1 MMVKTADK
9 LEEDIR
15 AIFSGDTP
23 WVTIVWDDPVNL
35 QNYVVYVFMEL
46 FGYSKAR
53 ATELMLQ
60 VHNDG
65 KAIVS
70 TGSREEMEHDVAR
83 LHELNLPI
91 ARRKFFS
98 ISASRLSSFLPSA
111 LITAMTTHLLQWLAL
126 LRMIHRLKMKF
137 SIDYCPMRMQML

>member
-1 MMVKTADK
+1 MAKLADA
-9 LEEDIR
+9 LEEEIK

-23 WVTIVWDDPVNL
+23 WVTIV
-35 QNYVVYVFMEL
+35 FMEL
-46 FGYSKAR
+46 FGYSKAK

-83 LHELNLPI
+83 LHEYGLW
-91 ARRKFFS
+91 A
-98 ISASRLSSFLPSA
+98 
-111 LITAMTTHLLQWLAL
+111 TLQ
-126 LRMIHRLKMKF
+126 RGDQI
-137 SIDYCPMRMQML
+137 

>member
-1 MMVKTADK
+1 MAKLADA
-9 LEEDIR
+9 LEEELK
-15 AIFSGDTP
+15 AIFSGDTA

-35 QNYVVYVFMEL
+35 QSYVTYVFMEL
-46 FGYSKAR
+46 FGYSKDK

-83 LHELNLPI
+83 LHEYGLW
-91 ARRKFFS
+91 A
-98 ISASRLSSFLPSA
+98 
-111 LITAMTTHLLQWLAL
+111 TLQ
-126 LRMIHRLKMKF
+126 RGDQI
-137 SIDYCPMRMQML
+137 

>member
-1 MMVKTADK
+1 MVKTADK
-9 LEEDIR
+9 VEEEIQ
-15 AIFSGDTP
+15 AIFSSDTP

-35 QNYVVYVFMEL
+35 QTYVTYVFMEL
-46 FGYSKAR
+46 FNYPKAR

-83 LHELNLPI
+83 LHEYGLW
-91 ARRKFFS
+91 A
-98 ISASRLSSFLPSA
+98 
-111 LITAMTTHLLQWLAL
+111 TLQRGDQL
-126 LRMIHRLKMKF
+126 
-137 SIDYCPMRMQML
+137 

>member
-1 MMVKTADK
+1 MVKTADK
-9 LEEDIR
+9 VEEEIR

-35 QNYVVYVFMEL
+35 QTYVVYVFMEL

-65 KAIVS
+65 KATVS

-83 LHELNLPI
+83 LHEYGLW
-91 ARRKFFS
+91 A
-98 ISASRLSSFLPSA
+98 
-111 LITAMTTHLLQWLAL
+111 TLQRGDQL
-126 LRMIHRLKMKF
+126 
-137 SIDYCPMRMQML
+137 

>member
-1 MMVKTADK
+1 MVKTADK
-9 LEEDIR
+9 VEEEIR

-35 QNYVVYVFMEL
+35 QTYVTYVFMEL
-46 FGYSKAR
+46 FNYSKAR

-83 LHELNLPI
+83 LHEYGLWATLQ
-91 ARRKFFS
+91 RGDQ
-98 ISASRLSSFLPSA
+98 A
-111 LITAMTTHLLQWLAL
+111 L
-126 LRMIHRLKMKF
+126 
-137 SIDYCPMRMQML
+137 

>member
-1 MMVKTADK
+1 MVKTADK
-9 LEEDIR
+9 IEEEIR

-35 QNYVVYVFMEL
+35 QTYVVYVFMEL
-46 FGYSKAR
+46 FGYSKER

-60 VHNDG
+60 VHNEG

-83 LHELNLPI
+83 LHEYGLW
-91 ARRKFFS
+91 A
-98 ISASRLSSFLPSA
+98 
-111 LITAMTTHLLQWLAL
+111 TLQRGDQL
-126 LRMIHRLKMKF
+126 
-137 SIDYCPMRMQML
+137 